1 MCLGCVQFELF
12 NIPVSRDHLGDKLM
26 QQRNAARQ
34 CQSMKNIV
42 SSAHLS
48 TTKRTCQ
55 SETHCMQRQGKRRR
69 LCSSHSSPVLVAEKK
84 FGFPS
89 APARCHRLQRRKQ
102 RRTLDRLDRDRLD
115 RWGSVGCLDP
125 WTFFHLPQTCS
136 SSSTC
141 ERDCSQCPVYAVE
154 ANRFCARHPASKC
167 GVKMQLGSWR
177 LRS

>member
-1 MCLGCVQFELF
+1 
-12 NIPVSRDHLGDKLM
+12 M

-136 SSSTC
+136 SSSSSSTC
-141 ERDCSQCPVYAVE
+141 ERDCSQCRCMLSRQIGSARGILHRSAGSRCSSGPGVFAVKQSRLPFVMLWRVKE
-154 ANRFCARHPASKC
+154 RFHCID
-167 GVKMQLGSWR
+167 
-177 LRS
+177 

>member
-1 MCLGCVQFELF
+1 
-12 NIPVSRDHLGDKLM
+12 M

-89 APARCHRLQRRKQ
+89 APARCHRLQRRTDSTATDSIAGD
-102 RRTLDRLDRDRLD
+102 RSDAWTL
-115 RWGSVGCLDP
+115 GP
-125 WTFFHLPQTCS
+125 
-136 SSSTC
+136 SSTFLKPAAPPPPPPVSGIVRSAGVC
-141 ERDCSQCPVYAVE
+141 CRGKSVLRAASCIEVRGQDAARVLASSQLS
-154 ANRFCARHPASKC
+154 N
-167 GVKMQLGSWR
+167 LGFR
-177 LRS
+177 L